1 MWKKVFA
8 VLLISILL
16 LTGCGKD
23 KETNDD
29 KDKNDVKENT
39 GMITCTKSE
48 TDEDNLKTEST
59 MTVNYKKGI
68 VTKVEETSTQEVD
81 EAMIELTL
89 LVGNGLA
96 EKLNAVDGISSS
108 FSKEGSNK
116 IKSVM
121 SVDYEKLNVE
131 DLKTSLGEMFNEDT
145 FYSSKDLTLEDFKA
159 KNLSGYECK

>member
-108 FSKEGSNK
+108 FSKEGSNQ

>member
-8 VLLISILL
+8 ILLISILL

-29 KDKNDVKENT
+29 KDKNDIKENT

-48 TDEDNLKTEST
+48 TDENNLKTEST

-81 EAMIELTL
+81 ETMIELTL

-108 FSKEGSNK
+108 FSKEGSNQ

>member
-8 VLLISILL
+8 VLLISTLL

-23 KETNDD
+23 KDTNDD

-108 FSKEGSNK
+108 FSKEGSNQ

-131 DLKTSLGEMFNEDT
+131 DLNTSLGEMFYEDNY
-145 FYSSKDLTLEDFKA
+145 YSSKD
-159 KNLSGYECK
+159 

>member
-8 VLLISILL
+8 VLLISTLL

-23 KETNDD
+23 KETNDE

-96 EKLNAVDGISSS
+96 EKVLV
-108 FSKEGSNK
+108 FLKKE
-116 IKSVM
+116 VT
-121 SVDYEKLNVE
+121 KLKV
-131 DLKTSLGEMFNEDT
+131 
-145 FYSSKDLTLEDFKA
+145 
-159 KNLSGYECK
+159 